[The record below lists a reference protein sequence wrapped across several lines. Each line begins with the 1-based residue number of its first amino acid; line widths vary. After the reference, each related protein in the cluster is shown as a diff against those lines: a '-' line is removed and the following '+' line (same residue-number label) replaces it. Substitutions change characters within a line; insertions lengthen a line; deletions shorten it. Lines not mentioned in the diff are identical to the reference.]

1 MSKKNICARIKM
13 ALSFAFL
20 MALMTSCGDDSSTN
34 TNNPAVNSIEKKTI
48 SGYSQKGPFVTG
60 TSVTLQ
66 ELDGESLAQTG
77 KSFKGDISKN
87 NGEFVIS
94 SVSLVSPYAL
104 LEATG
109 YFRNEITGEKSSGTI
124 TLNAL
129 TDLSQR
135 EKVNINVLTHLT
147 RKRIYHLVS
156 NGSSVAD
163 AKKQAET
170 ELFKN
175 FGISGDFK
183 PSEDLDIFHS
193 NDGDAALLAISILLL
208 HDLNEADFTDIL
220 SKIANDFEEDGKWDN
235 STAQTEI
242 ADWAFSADL
251 KNIRNNIESWKLGNV
266 PSFEKFISSYWMK
279 NYGLGTCDSLHNG
292 DIQKNSNKQ
301 SSNSQIVFKCKNKTW
316 VEAKDSERDHVE
328 LWKDTTE
335 WSFKKGSE
343 TGNIYIFENGK
354 WREATAE
361 EATAI
366 KNISSSPADYSKG
379 RAMNARLGRGINL
392 GNSWESD
399 GLDDAGWSNP
409 IRDTDFAIIKEA
421 GFNSVRIPVRWQK
434 NSDYTTHTVD
444 PSRLQGVMEDI
455 QLAIEQGLAVVI
467 NFHHYTELNCA
478 GGGIDEHGGKCEY
491 NKAKF
496 ASEKAHF
503 LGLWAQVATA
513 LNSFPDN
520 MVVLEILNEPIIPNA
535 TLVDELMNDA
545 YTVIREAA
553 PGKTIM
559 FESYHASKFAE
570 LSILHLPINVNEGNV
585 IYSGHYYEPYA
596 YTHQG
601 HGYECIGDKA
611 KANTAAKDMKYYAN
625 LAKMLYPDVNGKDH
639 IPLNMGEFGVAGGE
653 PLMACI
659 NSSPSNEDKAEWAQ
673 MTAQAA
679 IDNGMSFHYW
689 GFGRTGGFDAY
700 NYDSES
706 WYSGFPQ
713 ALIPNKE

>member
-1 MSKKNICARIKM
+1 MSKKNICARTKM
-13 ALSFAFL
+13 AFSFAFL
-20 MALMTSCGDDSSTN
+20 MALMTSCSDDSSTN

-77 KSFKGDISKN
+77 KSFKGDISKD
-87 NGEFVIS
+87 NGEFIIS
-94 SVSLVSPYAL
+94 SVSLASPYAL

-109 YFRNEITGEKSSGTI
+109 YFRNEITGKKSSGTI

-135 EKVNINVLTHLT
+135 EKVNINVLTHLI
-147 RKRIYHLVS
+147 RKRIYNLVS
-156 NGSSVAD
+156 NGSTVAD

-208 HDLNEADFTDIL
+208 HDLNDADFTDIL

-251 KNIRNNIESWKLGNV
+251 KNIRNNIESWKLGDV

-335 WSFKKGSE
+335 WSFKKGNE

-361 EATAI
+361 ESTAI

-399 GLDDAGWSNP
+399 GLDDAGWANP
-409 IRDTDFAIIKEA
+409 IRDTDFATIKDA
-421 GFNSVRIPVRWQK
+421 GFNSVRIPVRWQN
-434 NSDYTTHTVD
+434 NSNYTTHTVD
-444 PSRLQGVMEDI
+444 PNRLQGVMEDI
-455 QLAIEQGLAVVI
+455 RLAIEQGLAVVI

-478 GGGIDEHGGKCEY
+478 GGGGTDGSGKKCEY
-491 NKAKF
+491 NEATF
-496 ASEKAHF
+496 ANEKAHF
-503 LGLWAQVATA
+503 LGLWTQVATA
-513 LNSFPDN
+513 LNTFPDD
-520 MVVLEILNEPIIPNA
+520 MVVLEILNEPIIPNEK
-535 TLVDELMNDA
+535 LVDELMNDA
-545 YTVIREAA
+545 YTVIRKAA

-559 FESYHASKFAE
+559 FESYHAAKFAE
-570 LSILHLPINVNEGNV
+570 LSILHLPVNEGNV

-601 HGYECIGDKA
+601 HGYNCIGDKA
-611 KANTAAKDMKYYAN
+611 NVNTAAKDMKNYAK
-625 LAKMLYPDVNGKDH
+625 LAKLLYPDVNGVDH

-653 PLMACI
+653 ASMACI
-659 NSSPSNEDKAEWAQ
+659 DSSPSNEGKAKWTQ
-673 MTAQAA
+673 LTAQAA
-679 IDNGMSFHYW
+679 IDNSMSFHYW
-689 GFGRTGGFDAY
+689 SFGRTAGFDAY
-700 NYDSES
+700 NFNSES

-713 ALIPNKE
+713 ALIPNKK